1 MFGNVQIFFMGYYHF
16 FLGAIWV
23 INHKTNFAK
32 LEALLFIWTVPI
44 IMNVIGLGVFKW
56 NY

>member
-1 MFGNVQIFFMGYYHF
+1 MGYYHF